1 LDPSAAAAATT
12 TTQILDAVT
21 VSIHDNMIAVL
32 DVKRKRTIAMML
44 DLRRKR
50 TTVST
55 LPMEKQGK
63 GKSAA
68 KTNTETSTTADSPES
83 ESKDHQLGRSCNFP
97 NKLYQLLEYSHNPN
111 HDHQEI
117 ISWDSDGTSFAIRN
131 VEEFMKSL
139 SPKFFPNQ
147 SCFRSFER
155 MLNLWG
161 FARRRPAAPRSSK
174 FPKSTRYCYKHP
186 HFVREQPSWIKRIK
200 RELRNKSSVRLKGG
214 MIVNQNIP
222 PWAQTQ
228 QQAALQFLNKNCPAA
243 SLSDAS
249 TSTGSAPRR
258 KYSRLHRPPT
268 PYESSAPAPS
278 TPCPLLRHG
287 GPGGTSASTTRQE
300 VLRLGNGATPKHSR
314 LEEDL
319 GSLLQRTQT
328 RRFPFFFV
336 PGQFEDAPRLPAQA
350 HRGADSDDDSGDE
363 SVLVI

>member
-1 LDPSAAAAATT
+1 VGVKQRLGGSQRVNQETSLDPSAAAAATT

-186 HFVREQPSWIKRIK
+186 HFERWHDRQPKHSTMGP
-200 RELRNKSSVRLKGG
+200 N
-214 MIVNQNIP
+214 
-222 PWAQTQ
+222 
-228 QQAALQFLNKNCPAA
+228 PAA
-243 SLSDAS
+243 S
-249 TSTGSAPRR
+249 
-258 KYSRLHRPPT
+258 
-268 PYESSAPAPS
+268 
-278 TPCPLLRHG
+278 
-287 GPGGTSASTTRQE
+287 SASILEQK
-300 VLRLGNGATPKHSR
+300 LPSR
-314 LEEDL
+314 
-319 GSLLQRTQT
+319 
-328 RRFPFFFV
+328 
-336 PGQFEDAPRLPAQA
+336 
-350 HRGADSDDDSGDE
+350 
-363 SVLVI
+363 III